1 LIVTFPTEKSE
12 RRWTFVTKKK
22 KKKKKKKTVRK
33 FDSFFHFF
41 FPFPFFLS
49 LLQWNCLQK
58 RERRESLQRQ
68 EIEKKGRRK
77 TRRIQQRRE
86 KWFGEDDFL
95 EDLAGVM
102 TFSIFRRR
110 TFARSLLEARGSGLM
125 KRKTRRRTRSQR
137 FAIFGGSSLRRTSS
151 LCVCGA
157 ASPDFSQDWAWG
169 QGQGWREEDAAGAA
183 AACWTE
189 GRA

>member
-1 LIVTFPTEKSE
+1 MDFCNK
-12 RRWTFVTKKK
+12 RK
-22 KKKKKKKTVRK
+22 KKKKKKKTLENPTP
-33 FDSFFHFF
+33 SFNF

-49 LLQWNCLQK
+49 LLLWNYLQK
-58 RERRESLQRQ
+58 RERKESLQRQ

-77 TRRIQQRRE
+77 TRIQQRRE

-183 AACWTE
+183 ACWTE